1 MPITPTPPVVP
12 PSSEAEIPTATESSE
27 DVEVPEITE
36 DPRNIPVIED
46 DGSVVCHLVDLNLFS
61 GSNDIFRTNVGG
73 YFFNTINTSGNA
85 VLSFSSFYRGLNGPF
100 EDGFRPLNQYI
111 ESLRSYSEAN
121 VSIATGDSD
130 KMIPSYKF
138 VVSVDGKPDQIPS
151 DKFWQSLW
159 IGGTFNDVELE
170 SIYTNGAVFDDYY
183 SVYSHPYSTM
193 ASEYLSNPAAI
204 SSYMDISY
212 NYNKHLREYQSYTN
226 GRNEKQLPNVH
237 LNTWAYLYRGGH
249 EDESTAEATPEI
261 PSKVYDFVSRDGQ
274 IENIQGSF
282 EANIW
287 QVDEDNPSGFYTG
300 ETSPEFISYLDED
313 LPEFEIADE
322 TRSWANNKFRNV
334 FFNDGYF
341 STVYPEVLVHAPH
354 YPYYIKIDCPTETQ
368 GFVGNAIASAG
379 FSSRMLRMLKEIFSK
394 ETNVKTPR
402 TQFEKNKRYLTSS
415 VGSEANTVVSE
426 TSTKKIK
433 GVDLI
438 DLLLYSYRKIKST
451 KNNFLLIEEPNIEYA
466 STYDKKGTYR
476 HLNTSNTLEVLN
488 SVLSELGSQQG
499 IRNIRSLL
507 NVQRDTPIDDADI
520 ANNVPEYKYSE
531 VIAYR
536 IEKQARRRVGDGTFD
551 IAPIQNFWLFNS
563 VNLNELEFFD
573 TQVKYDKR
581 YIYKIYQYR
590 LIQGLKY
597 RYSKLQLSRVIGMPN
612 AEMEASDTAVEEGDP
627 DYVPTYYCIEYYDPY
642 TDEAVNDL
650 LKEGIYEYTGGDDD
664 SVSSL
669 AGDSVRI
676 ATSRE
681 PGDSR
686 RPFFAN
692 FVVTTQP
699 SLKIFEIPYMRKSL
713 RVLDSPPNKLG
724 IYPTYMDN
732 VGSNTLKFE
741 LYHEGFD
748 GSRGFP
754 TTVTERDER
763 KKNQYLNSNN
773 LLETGIIKKETV
785 SQQVTMQVYRLD
797 RKPRSFKDFDGA
809 LIQEV
814 DLKMDISENAYT
826 GDCVYDTI
834 QSNKKFYYAFRTINE
849 NGMPGHM
856 DEIVQ
861 AEYVNDGG
869 YKYALFDVLYKED
882 LEEKAFSNI
891 TIDSRNLLQ
900 IVPNTQHTILDTT
913 DANFGNPAATELS
926 EGKIKLGSAEDLI
939 WEKTFKIRLTSKK
952 TGKKIDLNVTY
963 KQNND
968 ILGSE

>member
-1 MPITPTPPVVP
+1 
-12 PSSEAEIPTATESSE
+12 
-27 DVEVPEITE
+27 
-36 DPRNIPVIED
+36 
-46 DGSVVCHLVDLNLFS
+46 
-61 GSNDIFRTNVGG
+61 
-73 YFFNTINTSGNA
+73 
-85 VLSFSSFYRGLNGPF
+85 
-100 EDGFRPLNQYI
+100 
-111 ESLRSYSEAN
+111 
-121 VSIATGDSD
+121 
-130 KMIPSYKF
+130 
-138 VVSVDGKPDQIPS
+138 
-151 DKFWQSLW
+151 
-159 IGGTFNDVELE
+159 
-170 SIYTNGAVFDDYY
+170 
-183 SVYSHPYSTM
+183 
-193 ASEYLSNPAAI
+193 
-204 SSYMDISY
+204 
-212 NYNKHLREYQSYTN
+212 
-226 GRNEKQLPNVH
+226 
-237 LNTWAYLYRGGH
+237 
-249 EDESTAEATPEI
+249 
-261 PSKVYDFVSRDGQ
+261 
-274 IENIQGSF
+274 
-282 EANIW
+282 
-287 QVDEDNPSGFYTG
+287 
-300 ETSPEFISYLDED
+300 
-313 LPEFEIADE
+313 
-322 TRSWANNKFRNV
+322 
-334 FFNDGYF
+334 
-341 STVYPEVLVHAPH
+341 
-354 YPYYIKIDCPTETQ
+354 
-368 GFVGNAIASAG
+368 
-379 FSSRMLRMLKEIFSK
+379 
-394 ETNVKTPR
+394 
-402 TQFEKNKRYLTSS
+402 
-415 VGSEANTVVSE
+415 
-426 TSTKKIK
+426 
-433 GVDLI
+433 
-438 DLLLYSYRKIKST
+438 
-451 KNNFLLIEEPNIEYA
+451 
-466 STYDKKGTYR
+466 
-476 HLNTSNTLEVLN
+476 
-488 SVLSELGSQQG
+488 
-499 IRNIRSLL
+499 
-507 NVQRDTPIDDADI
+507 
-520 ANNVPEYKYSE
+520 